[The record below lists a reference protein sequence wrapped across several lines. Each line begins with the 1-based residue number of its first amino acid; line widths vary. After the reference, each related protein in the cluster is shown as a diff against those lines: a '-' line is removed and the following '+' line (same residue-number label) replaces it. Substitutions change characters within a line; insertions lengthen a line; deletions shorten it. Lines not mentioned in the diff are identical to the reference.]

1 MPIFRILMMLFW
13 MRLPKLFSEFWP
25 LAHEEYILLEKY
37 TWNDNNNKKCFNF
50 NKWIEISLDIS
61 RFIIIDQHFET
72 KMSKNQN
79 WSQIYWQTLQF
90 LFWDPSWTLH
100 KGFVSCIFLRYRNNF
115 CPLLVYWIRKCLHSP
130 LFINIYF
137 LRNKERKTRT

>member
-1 MPIFRILMMLFW
+1 MGSSWLGFWYRDLLVVRCLFLEFW
-13 MRLPKLFSEFWP
+13 WCFFWLRLPKLFSEFWP

-79 WSQIYWQTLQF
+79 WSQIYIGKLCSFCFEILHEHYIKDSWVAF
-90 LFWDPSWTLH
+90 LFTT
-100 KGFVSCIFLRYRNNF
+100 R
-115 CPLLVYWIRKCLHSP
+115 LL
-130 LFINIYF
+130 N
-137 LRNKERKTRT
+137 